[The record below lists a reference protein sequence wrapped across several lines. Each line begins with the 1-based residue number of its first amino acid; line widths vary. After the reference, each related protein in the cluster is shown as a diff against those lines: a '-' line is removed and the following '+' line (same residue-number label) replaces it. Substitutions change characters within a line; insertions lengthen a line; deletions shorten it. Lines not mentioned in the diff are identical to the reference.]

1 LKGVII
7 MDTNELIQL
16 VSNIGYPIVVSL
28 VLFKMFDKTL
38 KDLKESID
46 NNTKVIEAMK
56 QGMSILI
63 GEVRNERH

>member
-1 LKGVII
+1 
-7 MDTNELIQL
+7 MDTNSIIQL
-16 VSNIGYPIVVSL
+16 ISNIGYPIVVSL
-28 VLFKMFDKTL
+28 VLFKMFDRTL
-38 KDLKESID
+38 KELKESID

>member
-1 LKGVII
+1 MKGVII